1 LLSCT
6 PLLITPPGDR
16 GQADAAGAP
25 VCRRVH
31 IRSSVDGLRQPAWF
45 FVPNEAR
52 CYKLENDPV
61 PLLVA
66 LHSWGGSYGNSSW
79 KKYRRECAKFGFV
92 MIRPHYRGPNVRP
105 EACASDLAVQDVLDA
120 VEYAQNNARV
130 DPRRVYLVGCSGGGH
145 MALTLAHRYPEQWAA
160 VSVWGAQTNLF
171 DLHRQSQRIVPRYV
185 RNLHAVC
192 GGPPGTEAT
201 DREYRKRS
209 PLFHLDAAKD
219 LPIDINAGIHD
230 GYEGPVTIDHSLRAF
245 NVLARANGHAEQ
257 GLSDEQVQYMVKEQ
271 KVPSSLTDT
280 WERDIRRRTPI
291 LFRRSAG
298 PVRLT
303 IFDGEHEIDYYA
315 AVLWLSQQPSRPA
328 SRTRADRSTDAP
340 ADRG

>member
-1 LLSCT
+1 
-6 PLLITPPGDR
+6 
-16 GQADAAGAP
+16 
-25 VCRRVH
+25 
-31 IRSSVDGLRQPAWF
+31 
-45 FVPNEAR
+45 
-52 CYKLENDPV
+52 
-61 PLLVA
+61 
-66 LHSWGGSYGNSSW
+66 
-79 KKYRRECAKFGFV
+79 